1 MQLWPLFSHLGSV
14 VRNGPRPLLALTLAL
29 PLVGA
34 GTPALTDVSMVV
46 TGLRNAKGQVLACL
60 TAEPKGFP
68 DCRKD
73 PAAKQAIV
81 PAAST
86 VRIDFGAVPAGRYAI
101 SMIHDEN
108 ANRKMDMALMMP
120 KEGYGF
126 SRDAPVRMGP
136 PKFEKAAFDVAGN
149 AVEQRAKMCYL
160 F

>member
-1 MQLWPLFSHLGSV
+1 LRHGS
-14 VRNGPRPLLALTLAL
+14 RPFLALSLAAPLL
-29 PLVGA
+29 GA
-34 GTPALTDVSMVV
+34 GVPVAAPLLTDVSMVV
-46 TGLRNAKGQVLACL
+46 TGLRNTKGQVLACL

-73 PAAKQAIV
+73 PAARHAVV
-81 PAAST
+81 PAANS
-86 VRIDFGAVPAGRYAI
+86 VRIDFGGVPAGRYAI

-108 ANRKMDMALMMP
+108 ANRKMDMALIMP

-136 PKFEKAAFDVAGN
+136 PKFDKAAFDVSGN
-149 AVEQRAKMCYL
+149 VVQQQAKMRYL

>member
-1 MQLWPLFSHLGSV
+1 MRHGS
-14 VRNGPRPLLALTLAL
+14 RPLLALTLAL

-34 GTPALTDVSMVV
+34 GSPPPAAELTEVTMVV
-46 TGLRNAKGQVLACL
+46 TGLRSAKGQVLACL
-60 TAEPKGFP
+60 TALPKGFP

-73 PAAKQAIV
+73 PAARQAIV

-86 VRIDFGAVPAGRYAI
+86 VRIEFGKVPAGRYAV

-126 SRDAPVRMGP
+126 SRDAPVRMAP
-136 PKFEKAAFDVAGN
+136 PKFDKAAFDVSGA
-149 AVEQRAKMCYL
+149 AIQQTAKMRYL

>member
-1 MQLWPLFSHLGSV
+1 MRHGSRPLF
-14 VRNGPRPLLALTLAL
+14 ALILAL

-34 GTPALTDVSMVV
+34 GAQPLTEVSVIV

-60 TAEPKGFP
+60 TAQPKGFP

-81 PAAST
+81 PAAAT
-86 VRIDFGAVPAGRYAI
+86 VRIDFGPVPAGRYAI
-101 SMIHDEN
+101 SLIHDEN
-108 ANRKMDMALMMP
+108 ANRKMDMALIMP

-126 SRDAPVRMGP
+126 SRDAAVTMGP
-136 PKFEKAAFDVAGN
+136 PKFDKAAFEVAGA
-149 AVEQRAKMCYL
+149 AVEQKARMRYL

>member
-1 MQLWPLFSHLGSV
+1 MRHGS
-14 VRNGPRPLLALTLAL
+14 RPLLALTLGL
-29 PLVGA
+29 PLLGA
-34 GTPALTDVSMVV
+34 GSPTLTEVSVVV

-60 TAEPKGFP
+60 TAQPQGFP

-73 PAAKQAIV
+73 PAAKHAVV
-81 PAAST
+81 PAGAE
-86 VRIDFGAVPAGRYAI
+86 VRISFGAVPPGRYAI

-136 PKFEKAAFDVAGN
+136 PKFDKAAFEVSGA
-149 AVEQRAKMCYL
+149 AIEQKARMRYI

>member
-1 MQLWPLFSHLGSV
+1 MRHGS
-14 VRNGPRPLLALTLAL
+14 RPLLALALVL
-29 PLVGA
+29 PLAGA
-34 GTPALTDVSMVV
+34 GASEPGPAAGLTEVSVVV

-60 TAEPKGFP
+60 TAQPKGFP

-73 PAAKQAIV
+73 PAAKNAIV
-81 PAAST
+81 PAGTT
-86 VRIDFGAVPAGRYAI
+86 VRITFEGVPAGRYAI

-136 PKFEKAAFDVAGN
+136 PKFDKAAFDVSGA
-149 AVEQRAKMCYL
+149 AVEQQARMRYL

>member
-1 MQLWPLFSHLGSV
+1 M
-14 VRNGPRPLLALTLAL
+14 RNGPRPLLALTLAL